1 MTKYTACICEGGAET
16 AILDLLLDQNK
27 LIFSRNDLLEGE
39 ILKTRKGMDF
49 ETRYL
54 KKDFSGK
61 ITVYR
66 ILDSRRENFKISKAY
81 QHKVEVVNV
90 ITAPEIE
97 MLIICNEGKYQDF
110 EKKKGMSP
118 SEYCKSILKMKN
130 VKSVSFVKAYFS
142 YFFILMQIFSRSL
155 PGIILQ
161 KRPVFSIFTRLT
173 RVFSCHRFTKFLQIL
188 SCRNAG
194 FMV

>member
-27 LIFSRNDLLEGE
+27 LIFSRDDLLEGE
-39 ILKTRKGMDF
+39 ILKTRKG
-49 ETRYL
+49 
-54 KKDFSGK
+54 KDFSGK

-81 QHKVEVVNV
+81 KRKVEVVDV

-130 VKSVSFVKAYFS
+130 VKSVSFVKEYFS
-142 YFFILMQIFSRSL
+142 DISVLEKSLHEYKRLSKVRKSEKTIYDLLRSEDNKKKME
-155 PGIILQ
+155 G
-161 KRPVFSIFTRLT
+161 
-173 RVFSCHRFTKFLQIL
+173 
-188 SCRNAG
+188 
-194 FMV
+194 